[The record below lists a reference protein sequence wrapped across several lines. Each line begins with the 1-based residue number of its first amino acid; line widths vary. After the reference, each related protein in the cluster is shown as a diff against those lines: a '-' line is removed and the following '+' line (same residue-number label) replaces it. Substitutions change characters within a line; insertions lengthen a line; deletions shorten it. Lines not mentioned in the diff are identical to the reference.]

1 MQIENNVVNNEV
13 ENKEVEVETV
23 EVKTFTQEEV
33 DKMITKRL
41 QRERKDI
48 EAKIEAERKQAEE
61 LAKLSE
67 QEKASKLLELKEK
80 ELNDKIRAFESEKLL
95 NETTKQLASKNLPI
109 EFAEMLKGND
119 AEKTFEN
126 IQLFEAKFNEAVEKV
141 VTERL
146 RGNVPKTTTSSLN
159 LASNNCIFSNV
170 FSALLPLSIS
180 ANSIGKLLEANC
192 FEVSLSS
199 LSFSKALLVSSNSF
213 TCFSNNFFCFSASD
227 NLASS
232 SASFLSASI

>member
-1 MQIENNVVNNEV
+1 MENQVKENNVVEEV
-13 ENKEVEVETV
+13 VEGGATTEVK

-33 DKMITKRL
+33 DKMISKRL

-48 EAKIEAERKQAEE
+48 EAKIEAERKEAEE

-67 QEKASKLLELKEK
+67 AEKQRKLFEKQVKEFEETK
-80 ELNDKIRAFESEKLL
+80 RAFENERLL
-95 NETTKQLASKNLPI
+95 NETSKQLASKNLPI

-146 RGNVPKTTTSSLN
+146 RGNVPKTTTSLN
-159 LASNNCIFSNV
+159 NTSITKEQFNKMDLAQRQKLFNDNRELYNE
-170 FSALLPLSIS
+170 LS
-180 ANSIGKLLEANC
+180 K
-192 FEVSLSS
+192 
-199 LSFSKALLVSSNSF
+199 
-213 TCFSNNFFCFSASD
+213 
-227 NLASS
+227 
-232 SASFLSASI
+232 

>member
-1 MQIENNVVNNEV
+1 MENINNVVNE
-13 ENKEVEVETV
+13 EIKEDVKVDTV
-23 EVKTFTQEEV
+23 EAKTFTQEEV

-48 EAKIEAERKQAEE
+48 EAKIEAERKEAEE

-67 QEKASKLLELKEK
+67 AEKQRKLFEKQVKEFEETK
-80 ELNDKIRAFESEKLL
+80 RAFENERLL
-95 NETTKQLASKNLPI
+95 NETSKQLASKNLPI

-146 RGNVPKTTTSSLN
+146 RGNVPKTTTSSSLTSITKEQFRSMSYMEKMDLYNKDREMFDKLN
-159 LASNNCIFSNV
+159 N
-170 FSALLPLSIS
+170 
-180 ANSIGKLLEANC
+180 K
-192 FEVSLSS
+192 
-199 LSFSKALLVSSNSF
+199 
-213 TCFSNNFFCFSASD
+213 
-227 NLASS
+227 
-232 SASFLSASI
+232 

>member
-1 MQIENNVVNNEV
+1 MENINTNVSE
-13 ENKEVEVETV
+13 EIKEDVKVDTV

-33 DKMITKRL
+33 NEMISKRL

-48 EAKIEAERKQAEE
+48 KAQIEAERKQAEE

-80 ELNDKIRAFESEKLL
+80 ELNDKIKAFENEKLL
-95 NETTKQLASKNLPI
+95 NETSKQLASKNLPI
-109 EFAEMLKGND
+109 QFAEMLKGND

-146 RGNVPKTTTSSLN
+146 RGTVPKTTTT
-159 LASNNCIFSNV
+159 SNI
-170 FSALLPLSIS
+170 
-180 ANSIGKLLEANC
+180 
-192 FEVSLSS
+192 
-199 LSFSKALLVSSNSF
+199 
-213 TCFSNNFFCFSASD
+213 
-227 NLASS
+227 
-232 SASFLSASI
+232 ASITKEQFNKMNLVQRQELYNTDRELYNELSK